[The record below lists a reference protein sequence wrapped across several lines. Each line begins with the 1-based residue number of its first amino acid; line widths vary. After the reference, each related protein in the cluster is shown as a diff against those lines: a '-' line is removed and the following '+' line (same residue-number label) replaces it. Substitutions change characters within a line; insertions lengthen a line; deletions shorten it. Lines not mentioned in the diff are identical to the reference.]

1 MANLF
6 TKLKNTVMADLHEA
20 LDQKER
26 KNPIAM
32 LNEYLRQCE
41 KETEKVRKL
50 VERQH
55 ALKEEFNREY
65 NLAKDMAAKRK
76 HQADV
81 ASQAGELDLQEF
93 ASREYLQYSERAA
106 RLEEAIAHATR
117 QHNELEAK
125 YEEMKHKLKDMNI
138 RRLELMGR
146 ENMSRANHRISQV
159 VESGELKSET
169 RFREIETYLDTVEH
183 EANNNY
189 MRSTIDARIAQ
200 LERQLKE
207 QEGQQNAQ

>member
-1 MANLF
+1 
-6 TKLKNTVMADLHEA
+6 MADLHEV

-55 ALKEEFNREY
+55 ALKEEFTRE
-65 NLAKDMAAKRK
+65 NHLAKDMAAKRK

-81 ASQAGELDLQEF
+81 ASKAGELNLQEF
-93 ASREYLQYSERAA
+93 AEKEYLQYSERAS

-117 QHNELEAK
+117 QHDELEAK

-159 VESGELKSET
+159 VESGEMKSEN
-169 RFREIETYLDTVEH
+169 RFRDIETYLDNIEH

-189 MRSTIDARIAQ
+189 IRSTIDSRIAK
-200 LERQLKE
+200 LEKQLKD

>member
-20 LDQKER
+20 LDQKEM

-50 VERQH
+50 IERQYS
-55 ALKEEFNREY
+55 LKEEFTREY
-65 NLAKDMAAKRK
+65 HLAKEMAEKRK

-81 ASQAGELDLQEF
+81 ASQAGEHGLQEF
-93 ASREYLQYSERAA
+93 AEREYLQYSERAT
-106 RLEEAIAHATR
+106 RLEEAIAHAAR
-117 QHNELEAK
+117 QHDELEAR
-125 YEEMKHKLKDMNI
+125 YEDMKHKLKDMNI

-146 ENMSRANHRISQV
+146 ENMNRANHRISQV
-159 VESGELKSET
+159 VESGEMKSAN
-169 RFREIETYLDTVEH
+169 RFQEIETYLDTIEQKS
-183 EANNNY
+183 NNNY
-189 MRSTIDARIAQ
+189 IRSTIDARIAQ
-200 LERQLKE
+200 LEKQLKN
-207 QEGQQNAQ
+207 QDGQQSAQ